1 MNSFTEENYLKAIYK
16 LSNSSG
22 DGVSTNELAEAVNT
36 KASSVTDMLKK
47 LAVKKLINYKKY
59 KGVHLTESGKK
70 AALKIIRKHRLWE
83 TFLVQKLHFGWDEV
97 HEIAEQLEHI
107 VSPELTNRLDRFLEF
122 PEYDPHGDPIPD
134 EEGNIKPLKK
144 IVIANAEKGT
154 VGKIVAVRDA
164 SPEFLR
170 YLDNSE
176 LILGATVKVVDIYAF
191 DKSQL
196 IKVNNCKTI
205 TISEHVS
212 NNLYIQTI

>member
-1 MNSFTEENYLKAIYK
+1 
-16 LSNSSG
+16 
-22 DGVSTNELAEAVNT
+22 
-36 KASSVTDMLKK
+36 MLFR
-47 LAVKKLINYKKY
+47 
-59 KGVHLTESGKK
+59 S
-70 AALKIIRKHRLWE
+70 
-83 TFLVQKLHFGWDEV
+83 
-97 HEIAEQLEHI
+97 
-107 VSPELTNRLDRFLEF
+107 
-122 PEYDPHGDPIPD
+122 
-134 EEGNIKPLKK
+134 
-144 IVIANAEKGT
+144 T